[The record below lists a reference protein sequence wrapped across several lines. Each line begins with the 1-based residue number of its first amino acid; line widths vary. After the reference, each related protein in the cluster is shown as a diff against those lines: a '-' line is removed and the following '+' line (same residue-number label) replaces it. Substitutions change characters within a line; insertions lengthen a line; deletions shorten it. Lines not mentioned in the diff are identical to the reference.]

1 MNDIVTPCAS
11 GMSVETYTSYMS
23 VKYSLI
29 SEEKSAVARYSR
41 KNVMHHP
48 INKTRAYDLRTAR
61 SQHIKQPQT
70 Q

>member
-1 MNDIVTPCAS
+1 MILVTPCAS

-61 SQHIKQPQT
+61 SQHVKQPQT